1 MANITRRYPGQEVA
15 QGSGAW
21 DPFRAVRDAFRW
33 DPFREIEAALGG
45 EYRSVSNFSTKIDVK
60 ETKDAYVFRA
70 DLPGVKEA
78 DLEISLTGSRLA
90 ISGHREQESREQS
103 ETYYATERSYGAF
116 SRAFTLPD
124 GIDGEN
130 VSAELKNG
138 VLHVTIP
145 KKPEVQPRRISIGN
159 GGEGKAKA

>member
-1 MANITRRYPGQEVA
+1 MANIIRRYPGQEAA
-15 QGSGAW
+15 QGGGAW

-45 EYRSVSNFSTKIDVK
+45 ELRTATSFAPTFDVK

-70 DLPGVKEA
+70 DLPGVKED
-78 DLEISLTGSRLA
+78 DLEISLTGNRLVV
-90 ISGHREQESREQS
+90 SGHREQESREQG

-116 SRAFTLPD
+116 SRAFTLPE

-130 VSAELKNG
+130 VNAELKNG
-138 VLHVTIP
+138 VLHVTVP
-145 KKPEVQPRRISIGN
+145 KKPEVQPRRISVGN

>member
-1 MANITRRYPGQEVA
+1 MANIIRRNPGQEVA

-21 DPFRAVRDAFRW
+21 DPFRVVRDAFRW
-33 DPFREIEAALGG
+33 DPFREIEAVLGG
-45 EYRSVSNFSTKIDVK
+45 EYRSVSNFAPTFDVK

-70 DLPGVKEA
+70 DLPGVRED
-78 DLEISLTGSRLA
+78 DLEISLTGSRLT
-90 ISGHREQESREQS
+90 ISGHREQESREQG

-116 SRAFTLPD
+116 SRAFTLPE
-124 GIDGEN
+124 GIDGEAVN
-130 VSAELKNG
+130 AELKNG

-145 KKPEVQPRRISIGN
+145 KKPEVQPKRISIGT